1 MEELVPIVGKLA
13 EKYTSHESTSITYE
27 KAEQL
32 MGAVLYCIHELW
44 ESSGNAPSLN
54 KKLSAQRAYEM
65 GAAYVREKTGKAL
78 DLYNRILPEFCHYE
92 NKCLYD
98 TFVKGIPEFFKWYD
112 VQFEPQNTILTLD
125 YPLLKDISEYT
136 GIDKIFEFIKAIGLE
151 QKFLKLFPAGY
162 VINILSKDNRN
173 WQESMDNI
181 CEIVFKENKWL
192 DCLFIDEV
200 QFLTEE
206 HIKQLWTLAH
216 KYNIDVYCYGLKL
229 DYKNELFPASKQLLI
244 LADTV
249 EEIKSKCCHCVK
261 KATTHLRYVNGKV
274 VKSGESIHIDKINP
288 SDEKYESVCQDCWN
302 RIK

>member
-1 MEELVPIVGKLA
+1 MDYEMEELVPIVGKLA

-54 KKLSAQRAYEM
+54 KKLSEQRAYEM

-125 YPLLKDISEYT
+125 YPLLKDISGYT

-181 CEIVFKENKWL
+181 CEIVFTHVIGHIMLGKSLTVIELKETDYFYMQEMFEQIALEDIKKHLEVTLEIYIKNYYENDRELLNYLSGAISGIVVRLKNAADNKVL
-192 DCLFIDEV
+192 G
-200 QFLTEE
+200 
-206 HIKQLWTLAH
+206 
-216 KYNIDVYCYGLKL
+216 NI
-229 DYKNELFPASKQLLI
+229 I
-244 LADTV
+244 
-249 EEIKSKCCHCVK
+249 
-261 KATTHLRYVNGKV
+261 
-274 VKSGESIHIDKINP
+274 
-288 SDEKYESVCQDCWN
+288 
-302 RIK
+302 

>member
-1 MEELVPIVGKLA
+1 MDYEMEELVPIVGKLA

-65 GAAYVREKTGKAL
+65 GAAYVRDKTGKAL

-136 GIDKIFEFIKAIGLE
+136 GIDKIFEFIKSIGLE
-151 QKFLKLFPAGY
+151 QKFLKLFPPGY

-181 CEIVFKENKWL
+181 CEIVFIHVIGHIILGKS
-192 DCLFIDEV
+192 
-200 QFLTEE
+200 LTVIELEE
-206 HIKQLWTLAH
+206 DDYSYMQKIFKQATLEDIKKQLTTALEIFIKNYYENDRELLNYLSGAISGIVVRL
-216 KYNIDVYCYGLKL
+216 KNAADNKVLGNI
-229 DYKNELFPASKQLLI
+229 I
-244 LADTV
+244 
-249 EEIKSKCCHCVK
+249 
-261 KATTHLRYVNGKV
+261 
-274 VKSGESIHIDKINP
+274 
-288 SDEKYESVCQDCWN
+288 
-302 RIK
+302 

>member
-1 MEELVPIVGKLA
+1 MDYEMEELVPIVGKLA

-65 GAAYVREKTGKAL
+65 GAAYVRDKTGKAL

-92 NKCLYD
+92 NKCLSD

-112 VQFEPQNTILTLD
+112 IQFEPQNTILTLD

-136 GIDKIFEFIKAIGLE
+136 GIDKIFEFIKSIGLE

-181 CEIVFKENKWL
+181 CEIVFIHVIGHIILGKS
-192 DCLFIDEV
+192 
-200 QFLTEE
+200 LTVIELEE
-206 HIKQLWTLAH
+206 DDYSYMQKIFKQATLEDIKKQLTTALEIFIKNYYENDRELLNYLSGAISGIVVRL
-216 KYNIDVYCYGLKL
+216 KNAADNKVLGNI
-229 DYKNELFPASKQLLI
+229 I
-244 LADTV
+244 
-249 EEIKSKCCHCVK
+249 
-261 KATTHLRYVNGKV
+261 
-274 VKSGESIHIDKINP
+274 
-288 SDEKYESVCQDCWN
+288 
-302 RIK
+302 

>member
-1 MEELVPIVGKLA
+1 MDYEMEELVPIVGKLA

-54 KKLSAQRAYEM
+54 KKLSTQRAYEM
-65 GAAYVREKTGKAL
+65 GAAYVRDKTGKAL

-181 CEIVFKENKWL
+181 CEIVFIHVIGHIILGKS
-192 DCLFIDEV
+192 
-200 QFLTEE
+200 LTVIELEE
-206 HIKQLWTLAH
+206 DDYSYMQKIFKQATLEDIKKQLTTALEIFIKNYYENDRELLNYLSGAISGIVVRL
-216 KYNIDVYCYGLKL
+216 KNAADNKVLGNI
-229 DYKNELFPASKQLLI
+229 I
-244 LADTV
+244 
-249 EEIKSKCCHCVK
+249 
-261 KATTHLRYVNGKV
+261 
-274 VKSGESIHIDKINP
+274 
-288 SDEKYESVCQDCWN
+288 
-302 RIK
+302 

>member
-1 MEELVPIVGKLA
+1 MDYEMEELVPIVGKLA

-44 ESSGNAPSLN
+44 ESSGNALSLN

-136 GIDKIFEFIKAIGLE
+136 GIDKIFEFIKSIGLE

-181 CEIVFKENKWL
+181 CEIVFTHVIGHIMLGKSLTVIELKETDYFYMQEMFEQIALEDIKKHLEVTLEIYIKNYYENDRELLNYLSGAISGIVVRLKNAADNKVL
-192 DCLFIDEV
+192 G
-200 QFLTEE
+200 
-206 HIKQLWTLAH
+206 
-216 KYNIDVYCYGLKL
+216 NI
-229 DYKNELFPASKQLLI
+229 I
-244 LADTV
+244 
-249 EEIKSKCCHCVK
+249 
-261 KATTHLRYVNGKV
+261 
-274 VKSGESIHIDKINP
+274 
-288 SDEKYESVCQDCWN
+288 
-302 RIK
+302 

>member
-1 MEELVPIVGKLA
+1 MDYEMEELVPIVGKLA

-65 GAAYVREKTGKAL
+65 GAAYVRDKTGKAL

-112 VQFEPQNTILTLD
+112 IQFEPQNTILTLD
-125 YPLLKDISEYT
+125 YPILKDISKYT

-181 CEIVFKENKWL
+181 CEIVFIHVIGHIILGKS
-192 DCLFIDEV
+192 
-200 QFLTEE
+200 LTVIELEE
-206 HIKQLWTLAH
+206 DDYSYMQKIFKQATLEDIKKQLTTALEIFIKNYYENDRELLNYLSGAISGIVVRL
-216 KYNIDVYCYGLKL
+216 KNAADNKVLGNI
-229 DYKNELFPASKQLLI
+229 I
-244 LADTV
+244 
-249 EEIKSKCCHCVK
+249 
-261 KATTHLRYVNGKV
+261 
-274 VKSGESIHIDKINP
+274 
-288 SDEKYESVCQDCWN
+288 
-302 RIK
+302 

>member
-1 MEELVPIVGKLA
+1 MDYEMEELVPIVGKLA

-65 GAAYVREKTGKAL
+65 GAAYVRDKTGKAL

-136 GIDKIFEFIKAIGLE
+136 GIDKIFEFIKDIGLE

-181 CEIVFKENKWL
+181 CEIVFIHVIGHIILGKS
-192 DCLFIDEV
+192 
-200 QFLTEE
+200 LTVIELEE
-206 HIKQLWTLAH
+206 DDYSYMQKIFKQATLEDIKKQLTTALEIFIKNYYENDRELLNYLSGAISGIVVRL
-216 KYNIDVYCYGLKL
+216 KNAADNKVLGNI
-229 DYKNELFPASKQLLI
+229 I
-244 LADTV
+244 
-249 EEIKSKCCHCVK
+249 
-261 KATTHLRYVNGKV
+261 
-274 VKSGESIHIDKINP
+274 
-288 SDEKYESVCQDCWN
+288 
-302 RIK
+302 

>member
-1 MEELVPIVGKLA
+1 MDYEMEELVPIVGKLA

-54 KKLSAQRAYEM
+54 KKLSAQRVYEM
-65 GAAYVREKTGKAL
+65 GAAYVRDKTGKAL

-162 VINILSKDNRN
+162 VINILSKYNRN

-181 CEIVFKENKWL
+181 CEIVFIHVIGHIILGKS
-192 DCLFIDEV
+192 
-200 QFLTEE
+200 LTVIELEE
-206 HIKQLWTLAH
+206 DDYSYMQKIFKQATLEDIKKQLTTA
-216 KYNIDVYCYGLKL
+216 LKM
-229 DYKNELFPASKQLLI
+229 LLI
-244 LADTV
+244 IKCLA
-249 EEIKSKCCHCVK
+249 I
-261 KATTHLRYVNGKV
+261 
-274 VKSGESIHIDKINP
+274 
-288 SDEKYESVCQDCWN
+288 
-302 RIK
+302 

>member
-1 MEELVPIVGKLA
+1 MDYEMEELVPIVGKLA

-54 KKLSAQRAYEM
+54 KKISAQRAYEM

-112 VQFEPQNTILTLD
+112 IQFEPQNTILTLD

-136 GIDKIFEFIKAIGLE
+136 GIDKIFEFIKSIGLE

-181 CEIVFKENKWL
+181 CEIVFTHVIGHIMLGKSLTVIELKETDYFYMQEMFEQIALEDIKKHLEVTLEIYIKNYYENDRELLNYLSGAISGIVVRLKNAADNKVL
-192 DCLFIDEV
+192 G
-200 QFLTEE
+200 
-206 HIKQLWTLAH
+206 
-216 KYNIDVYCYGLKL
+216 NI
-229 DYKNELFPASKQLLI
+229 I
-244 LADTV
+244 
-249 EEIKSKCCHCVK
+249 
-261 KATTHLRYVNGKV
+261 
-274 VKSGESIHIDKINP
+274 
-288 SDEKYESVCQDCWN
+288 
-302 RIK
+302 

>member
-1 MEELVPIVGKLA
+1 MDYEMEELVPIVGKLA

-65 GAAYVREKTGKAL
+65 GAAYVRDKTGKAL

-112 VQFEPQNTILTLD
+112 IQFEPQNTILTLD

-136 GIDKIFEFIKAIGLE
+136 GIDKIFEFIKSIGLE

-181 CEIVFKENKWL
+181 CEIVFTHVIGHIMLGKS
-192 DCLFIDEV
+192 
-200 QFLTEE
+200 LTVIELEE
-206 HIKQLWTLAH
+206 DDYSYMQKIFKQATLEDIKKQLTTALEIFIKNYYENDRELLNYLSGAISGIVVRL
-216 KYNIDVYCYGLKL
+216 KNAADNKVLGNI
-229 DYKNELFPASKQLLI
+229 I
-244 LADTV
+244 
-249 EEIKSKCCHCVK
+249 
-261 KATTHLRYVNGKV
+261 
-274 VKSGESIHIDKINP
+274 
-288 SDEKYESVCQDCWN
+288 
-302 RIK
+302 

>member
-1 MEELVPIVGKLA
+1 MDYEMEELVPIVGKLA

-112 VQFEPQNTILTLD
+112 IQFEPQNTILTLD

-136 GIDKIFEFIKAIGLE
+136 GIDKIFEFIKSIGLK

-181 CEIVFKENKWL
+181 CEIVFTHVIGHIMLGKSLTVIELKETDYFYMQEMFEQIALEDIKKHLEVTLEIYIKNYYENDRELLNYLSGAISGIVVRLKNAADNKVL
-192 DCLFIDEV
+192 G
-200 QFLTEE
+200 
-206 HIKQLWTLAH
+206 
-216 KYNIDVYCYGLKL
+216 NI
-229 DYKNELFPASKQLLI
+229 I
-244 LADTV
+244 
-249 EEIKSKCCHCVK
+249 
-261 KATTHLRYVNGKV
+261 
-274 VKSGESIHIDKINP
+274 
-288 SDEKYESVCQDCWN
+288 
-302 RIK
+302 

>member
-1 MEELVPIVGKLA
+1 MDYEMEELVPIVGKLA

-54 KKLSAQRAYEM
+54 KKLSAQGAYEM
-65 GAAYVREKTGKAL
+65 GAAYVEKKTEEAL

-112 VQFEPQNTILTLD
+112 IQFEPQNTILTLD

-136 GIDKIFEFIKAIGLE
+136 GIDKIFEFIKSIGLE

-181 CEIVFKENKWL
+181 CEIVFTHVIGHIMLGKSLTVIELKETDYFYMQEMFEQIALEDIKKHLEVTLEIYIKNYYENDRELLNYLSGAISGIVFRLKNAADNKVL
-192 DCLFIDEV
+192 G
-200 QFLTEE
+200 
-206 HIKQLWTLAH
+206 
-216 KYNIDVYCYGLKL
+216 NI
-229 DYKNELFPASKQLLI
+229 I
-244 LADTV
+244 
-249 EEIKSKCCHCVK
+249 
-261 KATTHLRYVNGKV
+261 
-274 VKSGESIHIDKINP
+274 
-288 SDEKYESVCQDCWN
+288 
-302 RIK
+302 

>member
-1 MEELVPIVGKLA
+1 MDYEMEELVPIVGKLA

-112 VQFEPQNTILTLD
+112 IQFEPQNTILTLD

-136 GIDKIFEFIKAIGLE
+136 GIDKIFEFIKSIGLE

-181 CEIVFKENKWL
+181 CEIVFTHVIGHIMLGKSLTVIELKETDYFYMQEMFEQIALEDIKKHLEVTLEIYIKNYYENDRKLLNYLSGAISGIVVRLKNAADNKVL
-192 DCLFIDEV
+192 G
-200 QFLTEE
+200 
-206 HIKQLWTLAH
+206 
-216 KYNIDVYCYGLKL
+216 NI
-229 DYKNELFPASKQLLI
+229 I
-244 LADTV
+244 
-249 EEIKSKCCHCVK
+249 
-261 KATTHLRYVNGKV
+261 
-274 VKSGESIHIDKINP
+274 
-288 SDEKYESVCQDCWN
+288 
-302 RIK
+302 

>member
-1 MEELVPIVGKLA
+1 MDYEMEELVPIVGKLA

-32 MGAVLYCIHELW
+32 MGADLYCIHELW

-112 VQFEPQNTILTLD
+112 IQFEPQNTILTLD

-136 GIDKIFEFIKAIGLE
+136 GIDKIFEFIKSIGLE

-181 CEIVFKENKWL
+181 CEIVFTHVIGHIMLGKSLTVIELKETDYFYMQEMFEQIALEDIKKHLEVTLEIYIKNYYENDRELLNYLSGAISGIVVRLKNAADNKVL
-192 DCLFIDEV
+192 G
-200 QFLTEE
+200 
-206 HIKQLWTLAH
+206 
-216 KYNIDVYCYGLKL
+216 NI
-229 DYKNELFPASKQLLI
+229 I
-244 LADTV
+244 
-249 EEIKSKCCHCVK
+249 
-261 KATTHLRYVNGKV
+261 
-274 VKSGESIHIDKINP
+274 
-288 SDEKYESVCQDCWN
+288 
-302 RIK
+302 

>member
-1 MEELVPIVGKLA
+1 MDYEMEELVPIVGKLA

-54 KKLSAQRAYEM
+54 EKIPAQRAYEI
-65 GAAYVREKTGKAL
+65 GAEYVEKKTEEAL

-112 VQFEPQNTILTLD
+112 IQFEPQNTILTLD
-125 YPLLKDISEYT
+125 YPILKDISEYT
-136 GIDKIFEFIKAIGLE
+136 GIDKIFEFIKSIGLE

-173 WQESMDNI
+173 WKESMDNI
-181 CEIVFKENKWL
+181 CEIVFIHVIGHIMLGKSLTVIELEENDYFYMQEMFEQTALEDIKKHL
-192 DCLFIDEV
+192 EAAFEIFIKNYYENDRELLNYLSEYIGGIV
-200 QFLTEE
+200 
-206 HIKQLWTLAH
+206 AR
-216 KYNIDVYCYGLKL
+216 LK
-229 DYKNELFPASKQLLI
+229 NA
-244 LADTV
+244 ADN
-249 EEIKSKCCHCVK
+249 KM
-261 KATTHLRYVNGKV
+261 LRNM
-274 VKSGESIHIDKINP
+274 I
-288 SDEKYESVCQDCWN
+288 
-302 RIK
+302 

>member
-1 MEELVPIVGKLA
+1 MDYEMEELVPIVGKLA

-112 VQFEPQNTILTLD
+112 IQFEPQNTILTLD
-125 YPLLKDISEYT
+125 YPILKDISKYT

-162 VINILSKDNRN
+162 VINVLSKDNGN
-173 WQESMDNI
+173 WKESMDNI
-181 CEIVFKENKWL
+181 CEIVFIHVIGHIILGKS
-192 DCLFIDEV
+192 
-200 QFLTEE
+200 LTVIELAEADYFYMQEMLEQTTLEE
-206 HIKQLWTLAH
+206 MKKQLATALDVFVKNYYENDGELLNYLSGAIGNIVVRLKNAADNKVLA
-216 KYNIDVYCYGLKL
+216 NI
-229 DYKNELFPASKQLLI
+229 I
-244 LADTV
+244 
-249 EEIKSKCCHCVK
+249 
-261 KATTHLRYVNGKV
+261 
-274 VKSGESIHIDKINP
+274 
-288 SDEKYESVCQDCWN
+288 
-302 RIK
+302 

>member
-1 MEELVPIVGKLA
+1 MDYEMEELVPIVGKLA

-54 KKLSAQRAYEM
+54 KKLTAQRAYEM

-112 VQFEPQNTILTLD
+112 IQFEPQNTILTLD

-136 GIDKIFEFIKAIGLE
+136 GIDKIFEFIKSIGLE

-181 CEIVFKENKWL
+181 CEIVFTHVIGHIMLGKSLTVIELKETDYFYMQEMFEQIALEDIKKHLEVTLEIYIKNYYENDRELLNYLSGAISGIVVRLKNAADNKVL
-192 DCLFIDEV
+192 G
-200 QFLTEE
+200 
-206 HIKQLWTLAH
+206 
-216 KYNIDVYCYGLKL
+216 NI
-229 DYKNELFPASKQLLI
+229 I
-244 LADTV
+244 
-249 EEIKSKCCHCVK
+249 
-261 KATTHLRYVNGKV
+261 
-274 VKSGESIHIDKINP
+274 
-288 SDEKYESVCQDCWN
+288 
-302 RIK
+302 

>member
-1 MEELVPIVGKLA
+1 MDYEMEELVPIVGKLA

-54 KKLSAQRAYEM
+54 EKIPAQRAYEI
-65 GAAYVREKTGKAL
+65 GAEYVEKKTEEAL

-112 VQFEPQNTILTLD
+112 IQFEPQNTILTLD
-125 YPLLKDISEYT
+125 YPILKDISEYT
-136 GIDKIFEFIKAIGLE
+136 GIDKIFEFIKSIGLE

-173 WQESMDNI
+173 WKESMDNI
-181 CEIVFKENKWL
+181 CEIVFIHVIGHIMLGKSLTVIELEENDYFYMQEMFEQTALEDIKKHL
-192 DCLFIDEV
+192 EAALEIFIKNYYENDRELLNYLSGAISGIVVCLKNAADNKV
-200 QFLTEE
+200 LG
-206 HIKQLWTLAH
+206 
-216 KYNIDVYCYGLKL
+216 NI
-229 DYKNELFPASKQLLI
+229 I
-244 LADTV
+244 
-249 EEIKSKCCHCVK
+249 
-261 KATTHLRYVNGKV
+261 
-274 VKSGESIHIDKINP
+274 
-288 SDEKYESVCQDCWN
+288 
-302 RIK
+302 

>member
-1 MEELVPIVGKLA
+1 MDYEMEELVPIVGKLA

-78 DLYNRILPEFCHYE
+78 DLYNSILPEFCHYE

-112 VQFEPQNTILTLD
+112 IQFEPQNTILTLD

-136 GIDKIFEFIKAIGLE
+136 GIDKIFEFIKSIGLE
-151 QKFLKLFPAGY
+151 QKFLKIFPAGY

-181 CEIVFKENKWL
+181 CEIVFTHVIGHIMLGKSLTVIELKETDYFYMQEMFEQIALEDIKKHLEVTLEIYIKNYYENDRELLNYLSGAISGIVVRLKNAADNKVL
-192 DCLFIDEV
+192 G
-200 QFLTEE
+200 
-206 HIKQLWTLAH
+206 
-216 KYNIDVYCYGLKL
+216 NI
-229 DYKNELFPASKQLLI
+229 I
-244 LADTV
+244 
-249 EEIKSKCCHCVK
+249 
-261 KATTHLRYVNGKV
+261 
-274 VKSGESIHIDKINP
+274 
-288 SDEKYESVCQDCWN
+288 
-302 RIK
+302 

>member
-1 MEELVPIVGKLA
+1 MDYEMEELVPIVGKLA

-65 GAAYVREKTGKAL
+65 GAAYVRDKTGKAL

-162 VINILSKDNRN
+162 VINVLSKDNGN
-173 WQESMDNI
+173 WKESMDNI
-181 CEIVFKENKWL
+181 CEIVFIHVIGHIILGKS
-192 DCLFIDEV
+192 
-200 QFLTEE
+200 LTVIELEE
-206 HIKQLWTLAH
+206 DDYSYMQKIFKQATLEDIKKQLTTALEIFIKNYYENDRELLNYLSGAISGIVVRL
-216 KYNIDVYCYGLKL
+216 KNAADNKVLGNI
-229 DYKNELFPASKQLLI
+229 I
-244 LADTV
+244 
-249 EEIKSKCCHCVK
+249 
-261 KATTHLRYVNGKV
+261 
-274 VKSGESIHIDKINP
+274 
-288 SDEKYESVCQDCWN
+288 
-302 RIK
+302 

>member
-1 MEELVPIVGKLA
+1 MDYEMEELVPIVGKLA

-54 KKLSAQRAYEM
+54 EKIPAQRAYEI
-65 GAAYVREKTGKAL
+65 GAEYVEKKTEEAL

-112 VQFEPQNTILTLD
+112 IQFEPQNTILTLD

-136 GIDKIFEFIKAIGLE
+136 GIDKIFEFIKSIGLE

-181 CEIVFKENKWL
+181 CEIVFTHVIGHIMLGKSLTVIELKETDYFYMQEMFEQIALEDIKKHLEVTLEIYIKNYYENDRELLNYLSGAISGIVVRLKNAADNK
-192 DCLFIDEV
+192 V
-200 QFLTEE
+200 
-206 HIKQLWTLAH
+206 
-216 KYNIDVYCYGLKL
+216 
-229 DYKNELFPASKQLLI
+229 
-244 LADTV
+244 
-249 EEIKSKCCHCVK
+249 
-261 KATTHLRYVNGKV
+261 LRNM
-274 VKSGESIHIDKINP
+274 I
-288 SDEKYESVCQDCWN
+288 
-302 RIK
+302 

>member
-1 MEELVPIVGKLA
+1 MDYEMEELVPIVGKLA

-181 CEIVFKENKWL
+181 CEIVFIHVIGHIILGKS
-192 DCLFIDEV
+192 
-200 QFLTEE
+200 LTVIELEE
-206 HIKQLWTLAH
+206 DDYSYMQKIFKQATLEDIKKQLTTALEIFIKNYYENDRELLNYLSGAISGIVIRL
-216 KYNIDVYCYGLKL
+216 KNAADNKVLGNI
-229 DYKNELFPASKQLLI
+229 I
-244 LADTV
+244 
-249 EEIKSKCCHCVK
+249 
-261 KATTHLRYVNGKV
+261 
-274 VKSGESIHIDKINP
+274 
-288 SDEKYESVCQDCWN
+288 
-302 RIK
+302 

>member
-1 MEELVPIVGKLA
+1 MDYEMEELVPIVGKLA

-65 GAAYVREKTGKAL
+65 GAAYVIRISITGKAL

-112 VQFEPQNTILTLD
+112 IQFEPQNTILTLD

-136 GIDKIFEFIKAIGLE
+136 GIDKIFEFIKSIGLE

-181 CEIVFKENKWL
+181 CEIVFTHVIGHIMLGKSLTVIELKETDYFYMQEMFEQIALEDIKKHLEVTLEIYIKNYYENDRELLNYLSGAISGIVVRLKNAADNKVL
-192 DCLFIDEV
+192 G
-200 QFLTEE
+200 
-206 HIKQLWTLAH
+206 
-216 KYNIDVYCYGLKL
+216 NI
-229 DYKNELFPASKQLLI
+229 I
-244 LADTV
+244 
-249 EEIKSKCCHCVK
+249 
-261 KATTHLRYVNGKV
+261 
-274 VKSGESIHIDKINP
+274 
-288 SDEKYESVCQDCWN
+288 
-302 RIK
+302 

>member
-1 MEELVPIVGKLA
+1 MDYEMEELVPIVGKLA

-65 GAAYVREKTGKAL
+65 GEAYVRDKTGKAL

-181 CEIVFKENKWL
+181 CEIVFIHVIGHIILGKS
-192 DCLFIDEV
+192 
-200 QFLTEE
+200 LTVIELEE
-206 HIKQLWTLAH
+206 DDYSYMQKIFKQATLEDIKKQLTTALEIFIKNYYENDRELLNYLSGAISGIVVRL
-216 KYNIDVYCYGLKL
+216 KNAADNKVLGNI
-229 DYKNELFPASKQLLI
+229 I
-244 LADTV
+244 
-249 EEIKSKCCHCVK
+249 
-261 KATTHLRYVNGKV
+261 
-274 VKSGESIHIDKINP
+274 
-288 SDEKYESVCQDCWN
+288 
-302 RIK
+302 

>member
-1 MEELVPIVGKLA
+1 MDYEMEELVPIVGKLA

-65 GAAYVREKTGKAL
+65 GAAYVRDKTGKAL

-112 VQFEPQNTILTLD
+112 IQFEPQNTILTLD

-181 CEIVFKENKWL
+181 CEIVFIHVIGHIILGKS
-192 DCLFIDEV
+192 
-200 QFLTEE
+200 LTVIELEE
-206 HIKQLWTLAH
+206 DDYSYMQKIFKQATLEDIKKQLTTALEIFIKNYYENDRELLNYLSGAISGIVVRL
-216 KYNIDVYCYGLKL
+216 KNAADNKVLGNI
-229 DYKNELFPASKQLLI
+229 I
-244 LADTV
+244 
-249 EEIKSKCCHCVK
+249 
-261 KATTHLRYVNGKV
+261 
-274 VKSGESIHIDKINP
+274 
-288 SDEKYESVCQDCWN
+288 
-302 RIK
+302 